1 MIASIFLT
9 RGSLPAYHMHGT
21 RKKRHGL
28 MLQCGECNFPAKPLP
43 HFAGNRAVNMKKA
56 IILSA
61 GQGSRLGHLTDNKPK
76 CLIEFNGRTLLDRQ
90 LDALAA
96 NSIDEVVVV
105 TGFRDDQIEGA
116 LARRGDIGPRVRTV
130 YNPFYKV
137 ADNLG
142 SLFVAREEI
151 AGDVLVWNGDT
162 LVSEELMARVVG
174 NQTQDGICV
183 TIDRKDGYDEDD
195 MKVVVDDAGRLH
207 AIGKR
212 LDLAEVNAESIGL
225 LAFRGAGA
233 QTFRH
238 AIERAIRTSEGTTIW
253 YLRVIHQIAQEAP
266 VWTLDINGHEWG
278 EVDFP
283 EDVESAQAL
292 TARWDA
298 IRKPVAA

>member
-1 MIASIFLT
+1 
-9 RGSLPAYHMHGT
+9 
-21 RKKRHGL
+21 
-28 MLQCGECNFPAKPLP
+28 MLQCGECAFFAKPLP
-43 HFAGNRAVNMKKA
+43 QLEGSRAGDMKKA

-61 GQGSRLGHLTDNKPK
+61 GQGSRLGHLTDDRPK

-96 NSIDEVVVV
+96 NGVEEAVVV
-105 TGFRDDQIEGA
+105 TGFRDDQIEAA
-116 LARRGDIGPRVRTV
+116 LKRRGDIGPRVRTV

-142 SLFVAREEI
+142 SLFVAKAEI
-151 AGDVLVWNGDT
+151 EGDVLVWNGDT
-162 LVSEELMARVVG
+162 LVSEDLMSQVVG
-174 NQTQDGICV
+174 NRDQDGICV
-183 TIDRKDGYDEDD
+183 TIDRKQGYDEDD

-212 LDLAEVNAESIGL
+212 LDLSEVNAESIGL

-233 QTFRH
+233 QLFRH
-238 AIERAIRTSEGTTIW
+238 AIERAIRSSEGTTIW

-283 EDVESAQAL
+283 EDVDSAQEL
-292 TARWDA
+292 TERWDEE
-298 IRKPVAA
+298 RKAKAA